1 MSNNEKAG
9 VCYLSF
15 VGIKDIIEDNVI
27 AFGTKFMQ
35 FYTVIF
41 DKGGMRIGFV
51 KKFKK

>member
-1 MSNNEKAG
+1 MNNETAG

-15 VGIKDIIEDNVI
+15 VGIKDMIADNAI
-27 AFGTKFMQ
+27 ALGTKFMQ

-41 DKGGMRIGFV
+41 DKENMRIGFV